1 MLTVTHFSKA
11 DSVKGQGVGSAYL
24 ELIRLQKTRLKDQL
38 TIQINGYA
46 PSDISHYH
54 TINPQYFLTSFSKK
68 RGVKVGYVHFL
79 PDTLAGSIKLL
90 GPLQKLME
98 RYVIAFYKQ
107 MDQLVVVNPSF
118 IPEIAAYG
126 IDPNKVTYI
135 PNFVSDQEFFPKDE
149 VAKKAFRLEQDIDQD
164 QFVVLGVG
172 QIQKRKGI
180 DDFIRLAQMNPDKLF
195 VWVGGFSFGRITD
208 GYEDYKKIYDNPPA
222 NVRFT
227 GIVDRPLMNDWY
239 NLADVFL
246 LPSYN
251 ELFPMSILEAFSTHT
266 PVLVRDLDLYRE
278 VIDGYYLAANDVSSW
293 TDCLN
298 RLASD
303 TSFYQDQL
311 NRAKQGADY
320 YHSDRIAKIWLDY
333 YRSLVKNK

>member
-1 MLTVTHFSKA
+1 MLTVAHFSKA

-24 ELIRLQKTRLKDQL
+24 ELIRLQKTRLKNQL
-38 TIQINGYA
+38 TIKINDYA

-135 PNFVSDQEFFPKDE
+135 PNFVSDQEFCPKDE

-227 GIVDRPLMNDWY
+227 GIVDRSLMNDWY

-266 PVLVRDLDLYRE
+266 PVLVRDLDLYRD

-311 NRAKQGADY
+311 TRAKQGADY
-320 YHSDRIAKIWLDY
+320 YHPDRIAKIWLDY

>member
-1 MLTVTHFSKA
+1 MLTVAHFSKA

-24 ELIRLQKTRLKDQL
+24 ELIRLQKTRLKNQL
-38 TIQINGYA
+38 TIKINDYA
-46 PSDISHYH
+46 SSDISHYH
-54 TINPQYFLTSFSKK
+54 TINPQYFLTSFFKK

-126 IDPNKVTYI
+126 IDPNEVTYI

-266 PVLVRDLDLYRE
+266 PVLVRDLDLYRD
-278 VIDGYYLAANDVSSW
+278 VIDGYYLAAKDVSSW

-303 TSFYQDQL
+303 ASFYQEKLD
-311 NRAKQGADY
+311 RAKQGADY
-320 YHSDRIAKIWLDY
+320 YHPDRIAKIWLDY
-333 YRSLVKNK
+333 YRSLVKK

>member
-1 MLTVTHFSKA
+1 MLTVAHFSKA

-38 TIQINGYA
+38 TIQINDYA

-149 VAKKAFRLEQDIDQD
+149 AAKKAFRLEQDIDQD

-180 DDFIRLAQMNPDKLF
+180 DDFIHLAQMNPDKLF

-208 GYEDYKKIYDNPPA
+208 GYEDYKKIYDNPPV

-266 PVLVRDLDLYRE
+266 PVLVRDLDLYRD

-320 YHSDRIAKIWLDY
+320 YHPDRIAKIWLDY